1 MQTVTQTLERAN
13 TIYHT
18 SVQKKALAEQAQAL
32 RALLAQGWLNERNRE
47 NAEALL
53 WRVQAKEL
61 ALAYFTEGY
70 NEDDYAALAAYC
82 AEKQPE
88 AEQKGYGN
96 TAQLLERLGAF
107 AARAHA
113 VMADAAAEAARV
125 RTYDWQSATSSE
137 EECREVAALFAGKE
151 KAAEALAED
160 GRALFGAAAFPSAG
174 EEMAAE
180 LAKVRTFAENR
191 AAQLHGKDA
200 EAFFAEN
207 ARSLSDPYAAY
218 EFFPARSAEERA
230 PAGVIVLCTPFADE
244 AELFAC
250 KNAAGQAYALRAA
263 AFAGRS
269 DEEIEAVFSLCE
281 GKGADLLLCGA
292 ERCREST
299 DAVFRAALRAGRA
312 GRKVFVLDTS
322 GRRSL
327 YDAALKAGKN
337 SGFSALDVSFV
348 YLSMPLFEETALLF
362 EENGMLGEGGREEVR
377 KGMPF
382 LGFVGLNRAVQA
394 FAQHKD
400 WISAAKAHS
409 AENAPLAAPYLAAL
423 PTQGLLLDEGWGSFS
438 EDAEDDTRRAFDY
451 DDIRAVDP
459 KNIRRIV
466 ESGLTVF
473 ETCGAI
479 VRYCTLAGEDSSVWP
494 TLDAAV
500 QSARLTEATK
510 LIMRALGVPLVPEV
524 EVLDELETKGAGGL
538 CCDGGKRVQYR
549 RDCIKDYAWTVDA
562 VCHEC
567 YHAFQHTVMYGPWK
581 EWYWTELGVTKG
593 RKAEWLVNT
602 GGKYFSSVGSPSYL
616 VQVRES
622 DARAFAKDCLRDAD
636 KVWHT
641 IDFA

>member
-18 SVQKKALAEQAQAL
+18 SVQKEALAEQAQAL

-107 AARAHA
+107 AERAHA
-113 VMADAAAEAARV
+113 VMADA
-125 RTYDWQSATSSE
+125 
-137 EECREVAALFAGKE
+137 
-151 KAAEALAED
+151 AAEALAED

-180 LAKVRTFAENR
+180 LHKVRAFAENR
-191 AAQLHGKDA
+191 AAQLHGRDA

-218 EFFPARSAEERA
+218 EYFPARSAEERA

-327 YDAALKAGKN
+327 YDAALKAGKS

-348 YLSMPLFEETALLF
+348 YLSMPLFEEMALLF

-382 LGFVGLNRAVQA
+382 LGFVGLN
-394 FAQHKD
+394 
-400 WISAAKAHS
+400 
-409 AENAPLAAPYLAAL
+409 
-423 PTQGLLLDEGWGSFS
+423 
-438 EDAEDDTRRAFDY
+438 
-451 DDIRAVDP
+451 RAVDP